1 MLAVNQA
8 EPLFALGRW
17 DDALAIAAAALD
29 HFLAPGPMNRAL
41 LHVIT
46 GSVRLARGDLDA
58 ASRSLMTARGA
69 LRSVR
74 YEDQHQLPLA
84 RLEILSRWR
93 RAARRPR
100 LAAASQTM
108 DRFELGG
115 SSPRYGWPVVAAA
128 PSRCWPRARLAGP
141 SHDERLRDEA
151 AGGGGPAARGG
162 GEAGDVRPGAAGFC
176 A

>member
-1 MLAVNQA
+1 RAAEAARRATADADPQLLARTSGTVLAVNQA

-17 DDALAIAAAALD
+17 DDALAISAAALD

-84 RLEILSRWR
+84 RLEIL
-93 RAARRPR
+93 
-100 LAAASQTM
+100 LA
-108 DRFELGG
+108 
-115 SSPRYGWPVVAAA
+115 
-128 PSRCWPRARLAGP
+128 LAT
-141 SHDERLRDEA
+141 
-151 AGGGGPAARGG
+151 GGPAAGAGGRGRTLSPV
-162 GEAGDVRPGAAGFC
+162 GESGS
-176 A
+176 